1 MECHPTDSEASL
13 DKILENS
20 LTAFSMIRSKDM
32 TTRMNYLDDIKL
44 ADMGYITI
52 TQRNY
57 FATYINKSYKK
68 PEQFAVVL

>member
-1 MECHPTDSEASL
+1 
-13 DKILENS
+13 
-20 LTAFSMIRSKDM
+20 MIRSKDR
-32 TTRMNYLDDIKL
+32 TTRMDYLDDIKL

-52 TQRNY
+52 TQRNC